1 MNLTSLYYFVELA
14 KELHFTNTAQKLYIS
29 QQNLTQHIKRLEDY
43 YGVALFHRK
52 PKLSLTY
59 AGEQLYAAAVRM
71 LAEEHELEN
80 RLSSISENKAG
91 NLRVGIPAYRAQ
103 ACLPDILPP
112 FYEKWP
118 NITIDLVSESSSQME
133 EMLFNGELDLFIGI
147 MYQNRP
153 KLNIT
158 PVLNDQIYLVCSDEL
173 LKQYFPSL
181 WRNVRQNSR
190 QSVNL
195 SQFAEIPF
203 LLPSP
208 LMKIRKTI
216 DQCFQ
221 DAGVVP
227 KIFLNPSQRSFLSPS
242 ILIITAPFSV
252 PRCVSPC
259 FCRSTRTPTCFRW
272 LWEKPSSS
280 TVWSWPI
287 IKTGSFRNMP
297 MILFIT
303 QRKPSGRSPSC
314 APTVNRRPGSAWQT
328 N

>member
-1 MNLTSLYYFVELA
+1 MNLISLYYFVELA

-227 KIFLNPSQRSFLSPS
+227 KIFLESQ
-242 ILIITAPFSV
+242 
-252 PRCVSPC
+252 
-259 FCRSTRTPTCFRW
+259 ST
-272 LWEKPSSS
+272 E
-280 TVWSWPI
+280 
-287 IKTGSFRNMP
+287 
-297 MILFIT
+297 LFISLYPYNYGAFFCT
-303 QRKPSGRSPSC
+303 QMRLPMLLSLYPDANLFPLALGKAIIEHRLVLAYHQDRFLPEYAHDFIHYTEEAFRQI
-314 APTVNRRPGSAWQT
+314 AKLRPGR
-328 N
+328 

>member
-112 FYEKWP
+112 FYKKWP

-227 KIFLNPSQRSFLSPS
+227 KIFLESQ
-242 ILIITAPFSV
+242 
-252 PRCVSPC
+252 
-259 FCRSTRTPTCFRW
+259 ST
-272 LWEKPSSS
+272 E
-280 TVWSWPI
+280 
-287 IKTGSFRNMP
+287 
-297 MILFIT
+297 LFISLYPYNYGAFFCT
-303 QRKPSGRSPSC
+303 QMRLPMLLSLYPDANLFPLALGEAIIEHRLVLAYHRDRFLPEYAHDFIHYTEEAFRQIAKL
-314 APTVNRRPGSAWQT
+314 RPGR
-328 N
+328 